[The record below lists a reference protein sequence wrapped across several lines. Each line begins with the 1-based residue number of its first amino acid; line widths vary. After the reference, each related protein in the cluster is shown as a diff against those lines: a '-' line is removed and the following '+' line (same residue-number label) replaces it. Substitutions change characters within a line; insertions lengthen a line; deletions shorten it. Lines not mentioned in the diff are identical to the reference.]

1 MSPAMAALSS
11 VGITHGMLLLGILFV
26 ATAVVLGMYWHVIVP
41 GAIMLTVAFL
51 FIEPTTVAK
60 TEEPAKV
67 EITKVEPAI
76 DEDKM
81 AFMEDCVVVADYPK
95 EKCEKLWKERLLAE
109 KELAAENDPKLM
121 DVSHKK
127 RRLNGNYRYF

>member
-11 VGITHGMLLLGILFV
+11 VGITHSMLLLGVLFV
-26 ATAVVLGMYWHVIVP
+26 IVAVILGMYWHIIVP

-51 FIEPTTVAK
+51 FIEPATVAK
-60 TEEPAKV
+60 TDEPTKV
-67 EITKVEPAI
+67 EVTKVEPV

-95 EKCEKLWKERLLAE
+95 AKCEKLWAERLSAE
-109 KELAAENDPKLM
+109 KELADEPKFV
-121 DVSHKK
+121 DVSHKSRQIRHVK
-127 RRLNGNYRYF
+127 YH